1 MAAGLPADTT
11 TLRKYSKWFLIYGVV
26 MMLLGVAAIA
36 MPTLATLAVEFTVGW
51 LLLIGGG
58 FGLVAVISS
67 GRDMPGH
74 WWDLLIAI
82 VCVLAG
88 LALLVRPAAG
98 TVTLTILFTAY
109 LLAGGIARIGL
120 AFGYRNELPG
130 AWGWM
135 LLSALV
141 DIVLAL
147 VILSGMPGTAVW
159 VLGVLAGINMLMM
172 GFAIVMA
179 AVAVRNAAT
188 A

>member
-1 MAAGLPADTT
+1 MPAGLPADAA
-11 TLRKYSKWFLIYGVV
+11 TLRKYSTWFLIYGVV

-36 MPTLATLAVEFTVGW
+36 VPSLATLAVEITVGW
-51 LLLIGGG
+51 LLVVGGG
-58 FGLVAVISS
+58 FGLAAVLSS
-67 GRDMPGH
+67 GREMPGY
-74 WWDLLIAI
+74 WWDLLIAF

-98 TVTLTILFTAY
+98 VITLTILFTAY

-120 AFGYRNELPG
+120 AFGYRRELPG

-135 LLSALV
+135 LVSGLV
-141 DIVLAL
+141 DIALAL
-147 VILSGMPGTAVW
+147 VILSGMPGAAVW

-179 AVAVRNAAT
+179 AVAVRKAAT